1 MSPASRVTLGALA
14 AVLLAALLV
23 LPAGGSAQ
31 AAPIGECTT
40 STGTIIVVDFSHWG
54 GPIVRGCDTT
64 QPKSGYQLLHDVGF
78 TTAGDSHDGPA
89 FICRIGNQAFGG
101 GAQYP
106 TPSQEPCILTPPASA
121 YWSYWL
127 APSGQDTSWSYSQ
140 LGAMS
145 EVPKA
150 GEIEL
155 WIFGGT
161 NIAGTEGRPTC
172 TPASLRP
179 GAAHPAGTCSNASS
193 TPPPATPTQ
202 TPTGAPGGSSTH
214 PATTHPGKTATKPT
228 GRSNRPDS
236 TTGSPGAGTTAT
248 TTPSDSV
255 STPSSGSSSTSGDP
269 STGGTGPGGGTGGS
283 GGRHHHSNS
292 TPADSASRSET
303 AVTST
308 PPVTAS
314 SDPATTGSIVTAEPT
329 AAPSGSH
336 GSVVPL
342 VIGVVLVAGLG
353 GGAAWAM
360 QRRRRP
366 L

>member
-1 MSPASRVTLGALA
+1 MRQASRVTLGTLA

-23 LPAGGSAQ
+23 LPVGGPAQ
-31 AAPIGECTT
+31 AAPIGDCTT

-54 GPIVRGCDTT
+54 GPVVRGCDTT
-64 QPKSGYQLLHDVGF
+64 QPTSGYQLLHDVGF
-78 TTAGDSHDGPA
+78 TTAGDNHDGPA

-106 TPSQEPCILTPPASA
+106 TPSQDPCIVTPPASA

-172 TPASLRP
+172 TPSSLRP
-179 GAAHPAGTCSNASS
+179 GAAHPASTCSNK
-193 TPPPATPTQ
+193 TGTTTPPATPTQ
-202 TPTGAPGGSSTH
+202 TPTAAPGGSSTH
-214 PATTHPGKTATKPT
+214 AASTQPSKTTRPSGRSTKPT
-228 GRSNRPDS
+228 DAA
-236 TTGSPGAGTTAT
+236 TSPGTAT
-248 TTPSDSV
+248 TTA
-255 STPSSGSSSTSGDP
+255 PSSSSSAPASSSSSPSGDP
-269 STGGTGPGGGTGGS
+269 STAGAGS
-283 GGRHHHSNS
+283 GGRHHRPDPS
-292 TPADSASRSET
+292 TPAGTATTSEAAAANGSSPSA
-303 AVTST
+303 
-308 PPVTAS
+308 P
-314 SDPATTGSIVTAEPT
+314 SDPGDATSGIVTAEPT

-342 VIGVVLVAGLG
+342 VIGVVLVVVLG

-360 QRRRRP
+360 QRRRR
-366 L
+366 LQ